1 MVQKRAK
8 QIEEVRKGMTYSLR
22 LEEFEQ
28 QQKDLEEKDKWFRDY
43 KYQRQFDTA
52 FALPIDLEMVAS
64 DPIKLKQKS
73 TRMRGYDKDATVDV
87 AIEILDCWAD

>member
-52 FALPIDLEMVAS
+52 FALPFDLEMVAS
-64 DPIKLKQKS
+64 DSIKLKQKS
-73 TRMRGYDKDATVDV
+73 TWMRGYDKDATVDA